1 MKIEV
6 KRWKDGRDGRM
17 EGWKKTYLRLFCS
30 ERCEGS
36 ASFKS
41 FQPHRA
47 NTSAFHRVLCVRLA
61 FAVHGFTVRRRPHKR
76 DRSISEVNSEF

>member
-1 MKIEV
+1 MEE
-6 KRWKDGRDGRM
+6 WKGGRM
-17 EGWKKTYLRLFCS
+17 EEDVLEALLQRTMRGA
-30 ERCEGS
+30 

-41 FQPHRA
+41 FQPNRA